1 MKPFQ
6 DAAKDIIEAGKVLY
20 AMGMVPATSGNFS
33 MRVEGGNIAVTV
45 SGRHK
50 GQLTADDVMLVDMQ
64 GQALDDRRPSAETG
78 LHTQIYQHM
87 PHINAILHPHAMNAI
102 VLARR
107 TGGDITLSN
116 YELLKAL
123 KGITTHRT
131 SVYIPVF
138 ENDQDIPRLAAKVQT
153 FLDDH
158 PQAYAYIIDG
168 HGFYTWGETMADALR
183 HVEALDYLFATELNM
198 ESTR

>member
-50 GQLTADDVMLVDMQ
+50 GQLTADGVMLVDMQ

-78 LHTQIYQHM
+78 L
-87 PHINAILHPHAMNAI
+87 
-102 VLARR
+102 R
-107 TGGDITLSN
+107 TCGYITLSN
-116 YELLKAL
+116 Y
-123 KGITTHRT
+123 
-131 SVYIPVF
+131 
-138 ENDQDIPRLAAKVQT
+138 
-153 FLDDH
+153 
-158 PQAYAYIIDG
+158 
-168 HGFYTWGETMADALR
+168 
-183 HVEALDYLFATELNM
+183 
-198 ESTR
+198 